1 MSTNQFFEKKG
12 PFPLREIIKIIGYN
26 GSFSQKSDFKIYG
39 FESLDSA
46 SNNDMTFLNSRK
58 YQELSLK
65 TKAAACITS
74 PNLSQYLP
82 KQCIK
87 IDVKNVLFAVTQVAR
102 MFYPKADVDFP
113 DEDLSKS
120 DEVINLYPNVKFGK
134 NVLIGK
140 NVKIG
145 KNSHIASNSIIE
157 SNVNIGENCIIGSFV
172 MIKNSLISNNVYIQD
187 GSKIGVK
194 GFGFI
199 PNKNKNIRTPHVGK
213 VILEEGVEIGAN
225 STIDR
230 GSLVNTIIGKN
241 TFLDNQVHVAHN
253 VQIGKNCMIAGQVG
267 FAGSSTLGD
276 NVVIGGQAGI
286 SGHLNIGSNVKIGG
300 GSGVVNDIPD
310 NQKVMGYPA
319 IPLKKFIKQRNENEK

>member
-12 PFPLREIIKIIGYN
+12 PFPLKEILSTIGYN
-26 GSFSQKSDFKIYG
+26 GDFLKKDDFKIYG
-39 FESLDSA
+39 LETLDNA
-46 SNNDMTFLNSRK
+46 SKNDMTFLNSSK
-58 YQELSLK
+58 YKDLSSI
-65 TKAAACITS
+65 TNAAACITS
-74 PNLSQYLP
+74 PNLSKLLP
-82 KQCIK
+82 EQCIK
-87 IDVKNVLFAVTQVAR
+87 IDVKNVLFTVTQVAR
-102 MFYPKADVDFP
+102 MFYPNADMDYP
-113 DEDLSKS
+113 DENLSNSENLK
-120 DEVINLYPNVKFGK
+120 DLYPNVNFGH

-145 KNSHIASNSIIE
+145 EKSKISSNSIIE
-157 SNVNIGENCIIGSFV
+157 SNVNIGKNCIIGSFV
-172 MIKNSLISNNVYIQD
+172 TIKNSFISNNVYIQD

-230 GSLVNTIIGKN
+230 GSLGNTVIGKN

-253 VQIGKNCMIAGQVG
+253 VQMGENCMIAGQVG

-276 NVVIGGQAGI
+276 NVVIGGQAGV
-286 SGHLNIGSNVKIGG
+286 SGHLKIGSNVKIGG
-300 GSGVVNDIPD
+300 GSGVINDIPD
-310 NQKVMGYPA
+310 NLQVMGYPA
-319 IPLKKFIKQRNENEK
+319 VPLKEFIKQRKKNEK

>member
-1 MSTNQFFEKKG
+1 MSENQFFEKKG
-12 PFPLREIIKIIGYN
+12 PFPLKEILNTIGYN
-26 GSFSQKSDFKIYG
+26 GNFSKENNFRIHG
-39 FESLDSA
+39 LESLDNA
-46 SNNDMTFLNSRK
+46 SENDMTFLNSRK
-58 YQELSLK
+58 YQNLSLK
-65 TKAAACITS
+65 TNAAVCITS
-74 PNLSQYLP
+74 PNLFKFLP
-82 KQCIK
+82 KSCIK
-87 IDVKNVLFAVTQVAR
+87 INVKNILFAVTQIAR
-102 MFYPKADVDFP
+102 MFYPTAEMDFP
-113 DEDLSKS
+113 DLNLSKS
-120 DEVINLYPNVKFGK
+120 EDVKNLFPNVNFGH

-145 KNSHIASNSIIE
+145 KNSKIASNSIIE
-157 SNVNIGENCIIGSFV
+157 SNVNIGDNCIIGSFV
-172 MIKNSLISNNVYIQD
+172 TVRNSIISNNVYIQD

-213 VILEEGVEIGAN
+213 VILKEGVEIGAN

-230 GSLVNTIIGKN
+230 GSLSNTIIGKN

-267 FAGSSTLGD
+267 FAGSSILGD

-300 GSGVVNDIPD
+300 GSGVINDIPD
-310 NQKVMGYPA
+310 NFQVMGYPA
-319 IPLKKFIKQRNENEK
+319 VPLKEFVKQRRK